1 LLLMICIFFVKTSC
15 MKNFFQSFFI
25 ILIGQLCFVYPVDA
39 QLKSLPRGGNK
50 KAFVGEQI
58 GITDVVIHY
67 SRPGVKK
74 REGHIWGE
82 LIPVG
87 FTELGYGFKKPAPW
101 RAGANENTTIEF
113 STDVK
118 IDAMDLP
125 AGRYGFFVAYGP
137 DESTLIFS
145 KNSTS
150 WGNFFYDPAEDALR
164 IKVKPVKTAQNT
176 EWLKYEFTDQTA
188 SSAVVQLQWEKLML
202 AFRIDV
208 DVIKTQIASY
218 RRELRGAYA
227 LPGNWQTWNEAA
239 AYCAANNTNLEE
251 GLAWA
256 DSSTSYIFGGTE
268 SFTAWQTKAAI
279 LDSMGR
285 KQEAAAIMKKALPF
299 GNQLEVYIYGI
310 SLISAK
316 EPKEAFEIFKMN
328 YNKTPNTLF
337 TNIGMASGYS
347 ALGDYKNALV
357 FAQKAL
363 VFAKGGN
370 KLIIETNIKDLQNGK
385 DMND

>member
-1 LLLMICIFFVKTSC
+1 MLH
-15 MKNFFQSFFI
+15 MKKPI
-25 ILIGQLCFVYPVDA
+25 IASLSLSILFLAFGGIVNA

-74 REGHIWGE
+74 RDGHIWGE

-118 IDAMDLP
+118 IEGNDLP

-137 DESTLIFS
+137 DECTLIFS

-164 IKVKPVKTAQNT
+164 VKIKPVKLDKNV
-176 EWLKYEFTDQTA
+176 EWLKYEFTDQTPG
-188 SSAVVQLQWEKLML
+188 SAVVQLQWEKLMI
-202 AFRIDV
+202 AFKIDV
-208 DVIKTQIASY
+208 DVVKTQIASY
-218 RRELRGAYA
+218 RRELRGDKA
-227 LPGNWQTWNEAA
+227 LPGNWQAWNEAA

-251 GLAWA
+251 GLSWA
-256 DSSTSYIFGGTE
+256 DSSTSFVFGGTE

-285 KQEAAAIMKKALPF
+285 KPEAAAIMKKALPY
-299 GNQLEVYIYGI
+299 GNQIEVYLYGL
-310 SLISAK
+310 SLITAK
-316 EPKEAFEIFKMN
+316 EPKNAFDILKMN
-328 YNKTPNTLF
+328 YNKYGNTLF

-347 ALGDYKNALV
+347 ALGDLKSALLY
-357 FAQKAL
+357 AQKAL
-363 VFAKGGN
+363 PLAKGGN
-370 KLIIETNIKDLQNGK
+370 KLIIETNIKNLEGGK

>member
-1 LLLMICIFFVKTSC
+1 MSNFFRSC
-15 MKNFFQSFFI
+15 MI
-25 ILIGQLCFVYPVDA
+25 IVVVQICFTGQADA

-87 FTELGYGFKKPAPW
+87 FSELGYGAKKPAPW

-118 IDAMDLP
+118 IEGRDLP
-125 AGRYGFFVAYGP
+125 AGRYGFFVAYGA
-137 DESTLIFS
+137 DECILIFS

-164 IKVKPVKTAQNT
+164 VQVKPVKTDKST
-176 EWLKYEFTDQTA
+176 EWLKYEFTDQTPT
-188 SSAVVQLQWEKLML
+188 SAVVQLQWEKLMV

-218 RRELRGAYA
+218 RRELRGDKA
-227 LPGNWQTWNEAA
+227 LPGNWQAWNEAA

-285 KQEAAAIMKKALPF
+285 KQEAAAIMKKALPY

-310 SLISAK
+310 SLITAK
-316 EPKEAFEIFKMN
+316 EPREAFEIFKVN
-328 YNKTPNTLF
+328 YSKTPNTLF

-357 FAQKAL
+357 YAQKAL
-363 VFAKGGN
+363 LLAKGGN